1 MEWWIWVVAALVFLG
16 LEVATG
22 TFYVMFF
29 AVGALIVG
37 ILRAVGLA
45 DPLWLQLLLFASLSV
60 ATVVFFRKP
69 LFDRIRGG
77 DAHQAVDDIKREPTT
92 AIDAIPPN
100 AGGKAVLRGV
110 PWNARNVGDRAIEAG
125 SACVIEKVE
134 GLTLL
139 VRAG

>member
-45 DPLWLQLLLFASLSV
+45 DPLWLQLLLFTSLSV

-77 DAHQAVDDIKREPTT
+77 NAHRTVDDIKTETAT
-92 AIDAIPPN
+92 AIDTIQPN
-100 AGGKAVLRGV
+100 EGGKALLRGV
-110 PWNARNVGDRAIEAG
+110 PWSARNIRDQSIEAG
-125 SACVIEKVE
+125 SNCVIEKVE

>member
-77 DAHQAVDDIKREPTT
+77 DAHQAVDDIKREPAT
-92 AIDAIPPN
+92 AIRCD
-100 AGGKAVLRGV
+100 
-110 PWNARNVGDRAIEAG
+110 
-125 SACVIEKVE
+125 SAQC
-134 GLTLL
+134 G
-139 VRAG
+139 R

>member
-1 MEWWIWVVAALVFLG
+1 MEWWVWVVAALVFLG

-29 AVGALIVG
+29 AVGGLIVG
-37 ILRAVGLA
+37 ILRAVGLV

-77 DAHQAVDDIKREPTT
+77 DAHEKVDDIKSETAT
-92 AIDAIPPN
+92 AIDAIQPN
-100 AGGKAVLRGV
+100 AGGKALLRGV
-110 PWNARNVGDRAIEAG
+110 PWSARNIGDQSIEAG
-125 SACVIEKVE
+125 SNCVIEKVE